1 VTSIEIPDLMRDFL
15 LWIDGAR
22 GCSPKT
28 VAAYRLALG
37 QLTAWMHANGLS
49 LRWEHFHADQ
59 VRDFL
64 AYLRDERG
72 NDGRSI
78 ALKLAAIKSWLAY
91 LRRHLPPGLREQVPL
106 VDWSYRT
113 PQRTV
118 DALERDQLDRLLAAA
133 RQRHEHAQAALANAA
148 VATPRLCRRAQAAQR
163 DYVIVLLLAGT
174 GLRVGELVGLDVTD
188 VDLTDCSLHVR
199 GKGGHPRRVWWS
211 ISPLQEAF
219 DAYCKA
225 VAPSATGEQAGAP
238 LFRNERDGGR
248 LTTRSIQRL
257 LHSLAEEA
265 GLAATPHTLRHT
277 FATLAIESG
286 ANIKA
291 VSQILGHRHIST
303 TLQLYTHLS
312 AHYVREVFAACH
324 PFAAQRPSLE
334 QAIAWRR
341 RSLTA
346 LPDQTGWRQRQ
357 AVTAT

>member
-1 VTSIEIPDLMRDFL
+1 VTSIEIPDLVRDFL
-15 LWIDGAR
+15 LWIDRAR

-37 QLTAWMHANGLS
+37 QLTAWMQANGLS
-49 LRWEHFHADQ
+49 LRWEDFHVDRI
-59 VRDFL
+59 RDFL

-78 ALKLAAIKSWLAY
+78 ALKLAAVKSWLAY
-91 LRRHLPPGLREQVPL
+91 LRRTLPPEARAAVPV
-106 VDWSYRT
+106 VDWTYRT

-118 DALERDQLDRLLAAA
+118 DALERDQLDRLLVVA
-133 RQRHEHAQAALANAA
+133 RQRHENAQATLADAA
-148 VATPRLCRRAQAAQR
+148 VATPRLLRRAQAAQR

-174 GLRVGELVGLDVTD
+174 GLRVGELVGLDVAD
-188 VDLTDCSLHVR
+188 VDLADRALHVR
-199 GKGGHPRRVWWS
+199 GKGGHLRRVWWS

-219 DAYCKA
+219 DAYRKA
-225 VAPSATGEQAGAP
+225 VVPKVTGEPPAAP

-248 LTTRSIQRL
+248 LTTRSVQRL
-257 LHSLAEEA
+257 LRSLAAEA

-291 VSQILGHRHIST
+291 VSQMLGHRHIST

-324 PFAAQRPSLE
+324 PFATTRPSLE

-341 RSLTA
+341 RSLAA